1 MKKIEG
7 KRSDAPD
14 EKQSY
19 IIDCCNR
26 FAYAQWYAEHFGE
39 TGDNSDCGRH
49 NANVRVGR
57 QRIWNCYSR

>member
-19 IIDCCNR
+19 LIDCCNR
-26 FAYAQWYAEHFGE
+26 FAYAQRYAEHFGE
-39 TGDNSDCGRH
+39 TGDNSDCGRN
-49 NANVRVGR
+49 NANVRV
-57 QRIWNCYSR
+57 